1 MEEVGRVICSLSS
14 GMIDQDGFRDKH
26 RSRCSLKPDDSID
39 IDSRATGITSQKVSP
54 RVQKRVSIEGFREMS
69 ILMDNPNSFGKEVK
83 RSGSWRA
90 VACRGAV

>member
-1 MEEVGRVICSLSS
+1 MISSLWS
-14 GMIDQDGFRDKH
+14 GMIDQVRDKH

-39 IDSRATGITSQKVSP
+39 IDSRDTGITSEKVPP

-69 ILMDNPNSFGKEVK
+69 ILMDIPNSFGKEVK
-83 RSGSWRA
+83 TSGSWRA